1 MQKKA
6 FTLLEL
12 LLVVVIIGVVYGLV
26 ISSMKKINNK
36 EARLSFETLPS
47 FLSTFHQ
54 QNNVSLVCIDN
65 CRKCA
70 LYIDHEEVKEIKP
83 FMKDQRRLN
92 FWRFD
97 ANLGAQ
103 ELRFRPMF
111 DEDEREFDVCFRYEI
126 FIDGSSSEMIV
137 ETKKRSYDYRGLI
150 HSVDTYPSLHA
161 LEAFR
166 QDELIEVLK

>member
-26 ISSMKKINNK
+26 ISSMKKLNNK
-36 EARLSFETLPS
+36 EARLDFETLPS

-54 QNNVSLVCIDN
+54 QNDVALICTDN

-70 LYIDHEEVKEIKP
+70 LFIDGEEVKEIKP
-83 FMKDQRRLN
+83 FMKEERRLN

-97 ANLGAQ
+97 ANLGTQ
-103 ELRFRPMF
+103 ELRFTPMF
-111 DEDEREFDVCFRYEI
+111 DEDDREFDVCFRYEI

-137 ETKKRSYDYRGLI
+137 ETKKRSYDYRGLL
-150 HSVDTYPSLHA
+150 HSVETYPSLQE
-161 LEAFR
+161 LESYR
-166 QDELIEVLK
+166 QDELVEVLK